1 METLVAELKQRLQE
15 VDDLRS
21 AAALLNWDQSTY
33 MPPGGAPARGRQMAT
48 LYRLAHERFT
58 DPAVGHLLDA
68 LEPQLAARDYA
79 DDTAA
84 LVRLTRRSYARDTK
98 VPADFVSRV
107 ESHMAET
114 FDAWT
119 RARSADDFAAVQP
132 LLERTLDLSRECT
145 RFFTGYAEPIDV
157 LIEGS
162 DYGMTAETVGTLFAE
177 LRQALV
183 PLVGEIV
190 ECPVIDD
197 SCLYGH
203 FSAAA
208 QREFGE
214 AVIKEFGYDF
224 DRGRQDET
232 HHPFMIKFSLGDVRI
247 TTHTREDVLLDG
259 IFGTFHEAGHALYE
273 QGIHPRYEGTPL
285 AEGTSNGV
293 HESQSRLWENLI
305 GRSYDFWTHYYPKL
319 QASFPQ
325 QLTSVPLETFY
336 RAINKVQPSLIRTAA
351 DEVTYNLHVM
361 LRFDLERALLNGSL
375 AVRDLPEAWNE
386 RMRNDLGVTPP
397 NNKDG
402 VMQDVHWFIGFIGG
416 AFQGY
421 TLGNIM
427 SGQIYQAAQQAI
439 PQLNEQIRVGDFAPV
454 HTWLRENIYQYGSK
468 FTAAEII
475 ERATGAPLSISPYMD
490 YLRSK
495 YSAIY
500 NLSL

>member
-1 METLVAELKQRLQE
+1 METLVTELKQRLME
-15 VDDLRS
+15 VDDLRA

-58 DPAVGHLLDA
+58 DPAVGRILDA
-68 LEPQLAARDYA
+68 LEPQLAALDNA
-79 DDTAA
+79 DDTVA

-98 VPADFVSRV
+98 VPPAFVSAA
-107 ESHMAET
+107 ESHLAEI
-114 FDAWT
+114 FDVWT
-119 RARSADDFAAVQP
+119 RARPADDFAAVQP
-132 LLERTLDLSRECT
+132 LLEKTLDLSREYT
-145 RFFTGYAEPIDV
+145 SFFQDYAEPIDA
-157 LIEGS
+157 LIEES

-183 PLVGEIV
+183 PLVSDIV
-190 ECPVIDD
+190 ERPVIDD

-203 FSAAA
+203 FPAAA

-224 DRGRQDET
+224 GRGRQDET
-232 HHPFMIKFSLGDVRI
+232 HHPFMTKFSQGDIRI
-247 TTHTREDVLLDG
+247 TTHTREENLVDG
-259 IFGTFHEAGHALYE
+259 IFSTFHEAGHALYE
-273 QGIHPRYEGTPL
+273 QGIDPRYEGTLL

-319 QASFPQ
+319 QASFPE
-325 QLTSVPLETFY
+325 QLRPVPLETFY

-361 LRFDLERALLNGSL
+361 LRFDLERALLNGNL
-375 AVRDLPEAWNE
+375 AVRDLPEAWHE
-386 RMRNDLGVTPP
+386 RMRSDLGVTPP
-397 NNKDG
+397 DNKDG

-427 SGQIYQAAQQAI
+427 SGQIVEAAKQAI

-454 HTWLRENIYQYGSK
+454 HTWLREQIYQYGSK

-475 ERATGAPLSISPYMD
+475 ERATGAPLSIGPYMT
-490 YLRSK
+490 YLRTK

-500 NLSL
+500 NL